1 MSDEIPV
8 IRLHT
13 KNGELVARDG
23 LVLSFFIHR
32 NHEDVAHAIWRALQ
46 IYLRAIPPQSLGW
59 YGSDEGDMVPLDD
72 EGWEHNR
79 KQILE
84 RSWGTAWIVELFE
97 NAGGGGSYQF
107 EYHGRRID
115 EPSWPTPQNPATSV
129 AFTFPTE
136 YLVTH
141 GPEHFRTLALEIA
154 RELPFSFGYASPA
167 IISSS
172 GAWFS
177 LRKQVQ
183 EVLQRYLGL
192 DLPRLGETSRNI
204 GTQARGAYW
213 LTFLGQPL
221 LGQLGGRETVER
233 QLDLP
238 GVSVQSLDE
247 ERILV
252 TLGERPEALDTE
264 RQSIPLPYREMTRV
278 LEPFLFYEE
287 EVTGLP
293 WDPISLRLRNRRLG
307 E

>member
-1 MSDEIPV
+1 MSDSLPV
-8 IRLHT
+8 IRLMNKH
-13 KNGELVARDG
+13 GDLVARDG
-23 LVLSFFIHR
+23 LALCFFMRHSHR
-32 NHEDVAHAIWRALQ
+32 DVADRVWSCLEKYR
-46 IYLRAIPPQSLGW
+46 RAIPPLALGW
-59 YGSDEGDMVPLDD
+59 YGADDGDMLPLD
-72 EGWEHNR
+72 EAGWTHIR
-79 KQILE
+79 QQ
-84 RSWGTAWIVELFE
+84 IVER
-97 NAGGGGSYQF
+97 AWGGEWLVDLSELPGGASD
-107 EYHGRRID
+107 YHFGYDGRKLDDPIFSRD
-115 EPSWPTPQNPATSV
+115 DRATSGLC
-129 AFTFPTE
+129 FLFPTE

-141 GPEHFRTLALEIA
+141 GPEHFRALALDIA

-204 GTQARGAYW
+204 GTRARGAYW

-221 LGQLGGRETVER
+221 LSQLGGRVIVEQ

-238 GVSVQSLDE
+238 GVSVQAVDE

-252 TLGERPEALDTE
+252 TLGEWPEAIDTE
-264 RQSIPLPYREMTRV
+264 NHAIPLPYREMTRV
-278 LEPFLFYEE
+278 LEPFLHEE

-293 WDPISLRLRNRRLG
+293 WDPITLRLRSHRLRR
-307 E
+307 